1 MIIVENENN
10 NSSPSKK
17 SKINVNDQFFMRDM
31 NDCII
36 KNKFH
41 ILGINNIKRK
51 NETNTNDNISKK

>member
-1 MIIVENENN
+1 
-10 NSSPSKK
+10 
-17 SKINVNDQFFMRDM
+17 MRDM

-51 NETNTNDNISKK
+51 NETNNNDTISKK